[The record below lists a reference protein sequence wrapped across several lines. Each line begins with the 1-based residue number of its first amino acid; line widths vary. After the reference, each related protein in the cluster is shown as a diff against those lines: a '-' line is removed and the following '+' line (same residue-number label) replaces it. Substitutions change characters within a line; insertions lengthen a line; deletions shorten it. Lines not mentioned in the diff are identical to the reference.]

1 MFLLVLSDFV
11 RCIFPWL
18 FCWFLLKY
26 NRHTVMCTVLSR
38 KHFFFTNAQ
47 FIDVKLLITFS
58 FNICRLCNIS
68 SLLFLTLVIQAYS
81 VFLHYSSMGIINLFL
96 FQRTKFYPYW
106 SSLLFFFFYFTC
118 SIFLFLSLYFL
129 EAEVI
134 LFITFYYGYLA
145 NCFTAFLL

>member
-106 SSLLFFFFYFTC
+106 SSLLFFFSILLVLSFYFC
-118 SIFLFLSLYFL
+118 PFIFLKLKLFFL
-129 EAEVI
+129 
-134 LFITFYYGYLA
+134 
-145 NCFTAFLL
+145 

>member
-1 MFLLVLSDFV
+1 MHS
-11 RCIFPWL
+11 I
-18 FCWFLLKY
+18 KQK
-26 NRHTVMCTVLSR
+26 T
-38 KHFFFTNAQ
+38 FFFTNAQ

-58 FNICRLCNIS
+58 FNICRLCNNILSFIPDIGYSGLLCVS
-68 SLLFLTLVIQAYS
+68 SL
-81 VFLHYSSMGIINLFL
+81 FLHGDYKLISISKNQVL
-96 FQRTKFYPYW
+96 
-106 SSLLFFFFYFTC
+106 SLLIFSIVFFFYFTC

>member
-47 FIDVKLLITFS
+47 FIDIKLLITFS
-58 FNICRLCNIS
+58 FNICRLCNNILSFIPDIGYSGLLCVS
-68 SLLFLTLVIQAYS
+68 SL
-81 VFLHYSSMGIINLFL
+81 FLHGDYKLISISKNQVLSLLIFSIVFFL
-96 FQRTKFYPYW
+96 FYLFY
-106 SSLLFFFFYFTC
+106 
-118 SIFLFLSLYFL
+118 
-129 EAEVI
+129 
-134 LFITFYYGYLA
+134 LFIFVPLFSLSWSYSFY
-145 NCFTAFLL
+145 NFLLWIFS